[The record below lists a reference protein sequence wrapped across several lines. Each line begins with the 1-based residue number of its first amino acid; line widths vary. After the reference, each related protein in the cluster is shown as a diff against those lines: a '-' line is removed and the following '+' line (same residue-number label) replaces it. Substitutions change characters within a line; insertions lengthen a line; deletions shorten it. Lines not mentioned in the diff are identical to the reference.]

1 MSSSMRVSNVALRT
15 GKGVV
20 SGYFPSLPKCPS
32 PYHHLLETHWASE
45 VLTNLGTLLSLF
57 RSPFTGCVR
66 SSSTLWV
73 RINYYNDLIY

>member
-1 MSSSMRVSNVALRT
+1 MSSSVRVFHVALKT

-20 SGYFPSLPKCPS
+20 SGCSPSLLKCPS
-32 PYHHLLETHWASE
+32 PYHHLLETRWASE
-45 VLTNLGTLLSLF
+45 VLTNLGIPLNLF

-73 RINYYNDLIY
+73 RINYYYDLIY

>member
-1 MSSSMRVSNVALRT
+1 MSSSVRVSHVALRT

-20 SGYFPSLPKCPS
+20 SGCSPSFPKCPR
-32 PYHHLLETHWASE
+32 PYRHLLETRWASE
-45 VLTNLGTLLSLF
+45 VLTNLGILLNLF

-73 RINYYNDLIY
+73 KINYYYDLIY